1 MNKIVSSLIVLV
13 FSLVLYHGV
22 LAPSVNAQEAA
33 PSSAFSA
40 EEANKIFTQFGGKKG
55 EVPVTMFVTSW
66 CSVCKALEETF
77 KNNSIS
83 YAKADVESS
92 RDAMLF
98 YQKLVQGR
106 VAGVPA
112 TLVGKELFMGYDTK
126 SIVQAI
132 KKLRMEKEVKKID
145 LHKL

>member
-33 PSSAFSA
+33 PSSAFSV